1 MTGVS
6 EDDKIPE
13 KVLKD
18 IARKVRRKAIRHKT
32 RIAIMEGTQIILI
45 DPLTNKRE
53 IVDADSSMEI

>member
-6 EDDKIPE
+6 EEDKIPE

-32 RIAIMEGTQIILI
+32 RIAVMEGTEIILI
-45 DPLTNKRE
+45 DPVTGKRG
-53 IVDADSSMEI
+53 IVREDNSTQQ